1 MVSFKVN
8 LSDYFYFG
16 RVIKMTEVMLT
27 SGQGFEGYEIV
38 EYLGF
43 VNVQSVSVTDD
54 SNVVSTITLEV
65 RISSLSIFFAMT

>member
-43 VNVQSVSVTDD
+43 VNVQSVLS
-54 SNVVSTITLEV
+54 SNFFKGFAAGVSEM
-65 RISSLSIFFAMT
+65 S

>member
-16 RVIKMTEVMLT
+16 RVIKMAEVMLT

-43 VNVQSVSVTDD
+43 VNVQ
-54 SNVVSTITLEV
+54 
-65 RISSLSIFFAMT
+65 